1 MSGKRIA
8 IYGKGG
14 IGKTTISVNL
24 ALLLARRGLRT
35 LLVGCDPKKDTA
47 RLLSDRSLPA
57 LMEKYEALKSGAAAP
72 EEVLFPALTLG
83 IPSAGMMA
91 RVSRSAFLEVLPQN
105 YIRTARAKGLKERL
119 IIWRHT
125 LKNAMIPILS
135 LIGTDMS
142 RLITGTM
149 IAESVFSWPGIGKY
163 GYDALFYKDMPA
175 LQATVL
181 ILAVTICGINLI
193 VDILYG
199 LVDPRVRVSQKGGQ
213 A

>member
-1 MSGKRIA
+1 MS
-8 IYGKGG
+8 
-14 IGKTTISVNL
+14 
-24 ALLLARRGLRT
+24 
-35 LLVGCDPKKDTA
+35 
-47 RLLSDRSLPA
+47 LSL
-57 LMEKYEALKSGAAAP
+57 
-72 EEVLFPALTLG
+72 
-83 IPSAGMMA
+83 IHI
-91 RVSRSAFLEVLPQN
+91 

-175 LQATVL
+175 LQATVPVSYTH
-181 ILAVTICGINLI
+181 LAWVG
-193 VDILYG
+193 
-199 LVDPRVRVSQKGGQ
+199 
-213 A
+213 